1 MEPAL
6 RFFNPDAVVKTASN
20 RLPHW
25 DQLGATF
32 FITFRL
38 ADSVPQE
45 ALHAYV
51 REHRQWEETH
61 PPRPWPPEVEDAYR
75 RKFTRRFERWLDR
88 GAGECLL
95 RDQNNAEIV
104 ADAFRH
110 FEGERSLLH
119 AWVVMPNHVHLLVS
133 LVGETSLAGLLH
145 AWKGFSARKINE
157 RLGRVGSVWQKSY
170 FDRLVRD
177 WEHFVRCSRYIR
189 ANPSKANLQEGEFL
203 IGESE
208 LVRRVLA

>member
-1 MEPAL
+1 MNPAL
-6 RFFNPDAVVKTASN
+6 RFFNPDAVVKTTGD

-38 ADSVPQE
+38 ADSVPQD
-45 ALHAYV
+45 ALRAYV
-51 REHRQWEETH
+51 REHRQWEEAH
-61 PPRPWPPEVEDAYR
+61 PSRPWPPEVEDAYR
-75 RKFTRRFERWLDR
+75 RKFTPRCERWLDR

-95 RDQNNAEIV
+95 RDPANGEIV
-104 ADAFRH
+104 ADALRH

-119 AWVVMPNHVHLLVS
+119 AWVVMPNHVHVLVS
-133 LVGETSLAGLLH
+133 LVGETTLGGLLH
-145 AWKGFSARKINE
+145 AWKGFTARKINE
-157 RLGRVGSVWQKSY
+157 RRGRAGSIWQKSY

-177 WEHFVRCSRYIR
+177 WEHFARCARYIR
-189 ANPSKANLQEGEFL
+189 ANPSKAELPAGEFL
-203 IGESE
+203 QGESE

>member
-1 MEPAL
+1 MPSS
-6 RFFNPDAVVKTASN
+6 KTASN

-104 ADAFRH
+104 ADA
-110 FEGERSLLH
+110 
-119 AWVVMPNHVHLLVS
+119 NHVHLLVS

-177 WEHFVRCSRYIR
+177 WEHFVRCARYIR